1 MTMRRDTANRCML
14 LMIVLQKRRCLNE
27 KFCSTSCMHAPFLS
41 EVAMDVPNDLK
52 DTSPGSIGSLKS
64 LAPSGDSWAV
74 LSTGGSSANHVRH
87 CALPPA
93 FYF

>member
-1 MTMRRDTANRCML
+1 MFQQRYASIL
-14 LMIVLQKRRCLNE
+14 HSL
-27 KFCSTSCMHAPFLS
+27 HAPFLS

-64 LAPSGDSWAV
+64 LASSGDSWAV
-74 LSTGGSSANHVRH
+74 LCTGGKAANHVRH